1 MGDPKDALKLKQFEL
16 LAGIQTGEST
26 PATLNLNHF
35 CGVDIGIQNFK
46 RERPLE
52 TEFING
58 RKMPTKAE
66 LCRIK
71 AWLVI
76 TRNGAKEYADFV
88 LFCDSMPPDEIV
100 EALSKFDDCYP
111 QPEGSEKASFQL
123 IRMLSDPKPY
133 DLLSEDVPEL
143 SYSWDC
149 VLKRCHGIADVL
161 FDNFMFKCKVDD
173 KKDGTKMEHRHIKDD
188 FNLTPP
194 GIEDVVMR
202 GSFEDQRRLARRI
215 AQDPFG
221 ETAQFLEKILKAN
234 PEELGSYGIVWSRFM
249 SRVRLTS
256 LYVTNN

>member
-88 LFCDSMPPDEIV
+88 LFCDSSRLMRSSKRCQSSTIAIPNLKGRKSVFSVDPDV
-100 EALSKFDDCYP
+100 KRS
-111 QPEGSEKASFQL
+111 
-123 IRMLSDPKPY
+123 KPY
-133 DLLSEDVPEL
+133 DL
-143 SYSWDC
+143 
-149 VLKRCHGIADVL
+149 
-161 FDNFMFKCKVDD
+161 
-173 KKDGTKMEHRHIKDD
+173 
-188 FNLTPP
+188 
-194 GIEDVVMR
+194 
-202 GSFEDQRRLARRI
+202 
-215 AQDPFG
+215 
-221 ETAQFLEKILKAN
+221 
-234 PEELGSYGIVWSRFM
+234 
-249 SRVRLTS
+249 
-256 LYVTNN
+256 